1 MLPHEAKSIVD
12 ALAGGVDPE
21 TGEILSELSIFNHPP
36 IIRALFLASKAL
48 DTMVKKERSYKSIP
62 ENAGKSWPDV
72 EDSEL
77 LVEFKKGIPVKEIA
91 AKHGRTQGSI
101 TSRLLRLGAVKE
113 KGNAYRA

>member
-1 MLPHEAKSIVD
+1 MLSHEAKSIVD

-36 IIRALFLASKAL
+36 IIRALFLTSKAL

-77 LVEFKKGIPVKEIA
+77 LVEFKKGIPVKE
-91 AKHGRTQGSI
+91 
-101 TSRLLRLGAVKE
+101 
-113 KGNAYRA
+113 KGDAYRA